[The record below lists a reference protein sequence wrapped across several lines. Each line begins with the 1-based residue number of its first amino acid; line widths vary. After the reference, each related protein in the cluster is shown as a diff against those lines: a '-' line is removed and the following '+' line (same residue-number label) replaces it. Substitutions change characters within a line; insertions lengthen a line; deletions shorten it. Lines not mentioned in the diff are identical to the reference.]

1 MAQFT
6 QHSDQWTPP
15 AIELCVSENTSR
27 QIVALL
33 SALPVEAFHRSA
45 TADASPAWQL
55 SQIDIEAPQDG
66 IGTLALTRPD
76 GVQLSISFT
85 SGKARHRHNEAG
97 HGARQLQRALG
108 ITSSN
113 HRQSLRIIDGTGG
126 LGQDAWALASLGCS
140 VTVYESHAIVHALL
154 CNALQRAACQP
165 PFQEQ
170 AERIELIHDD
180 ASEVFASNPM
190 LRHVHAIYLDPMYPP
205 SRKSAMTKKGMQF
218 LHTLT
223 GPAQAGQSRRL
234 LLAAL
239 STGVPRVVVKRPK
252 GAPALEGTEQ
262 WAGQLTHSHNPNT
275 RYDIYHQS
283 RKF

>member
-1 MAQFT
+1 M
-6 QHSDQWTPP
+6 
-15 AIELCVSENTSR
+15 SENTSPD
-27 QIVALL
+27 IVALL
-33 SALPVEAFHRSA
+33 SALRLQEPERNAP
-45 TADASPAWQL
+45 ADALPAWQL
-55 SQIDIEAPQDG
+55 SQIDIAAPQDG
-66 IGTLALTRPD
+66 IGTLALIRPD

-108 ITSSN
+108 ITPANRSE
-113 HRQSLRIIDGTGG
+113 SLQVIDGTGG
-126 LGQDAWALASLGCS
+126 LGQDAWALASLGCK
-140 VTVYESHAIVHALL
+140 VTVYESHAVVHALL
-154 CNALQRAACQP
+154 RNALQRASRQP
-165 PFQEQ
+165 AYQDQ
-170 AERIELIHDD
+170 AERIRLIHAD
-180 ASEVFASNPM
+180 ASEVFASAPVP
-190 LRHVHAIYLDPMYPP
+190 RHVHAIYLDPMYPP

-223 GPAQAGQSRRL
+223 GPAQAERSRRL

-239 STGVPRVVVKRPK
+239 NTGVSRVVVKRPR

-262 WAGQLTHSHNPNT
+262 WTGQLTHSHNPNT